1 MSGNGIKRLGYMI
14 QKIIAYL
21 YQKKVTKTYN
31 DSNDGFICNFVL
43 EYKDKKDFVHKMACY
58 AVNFEPIVIGKE
70 NLYYVELDVHSI
82 QNVKYNNKRDYLN
95 QAKVLK
101 MDLLINPWEID
112 IMKKEIE
119 KYYNKQN
126 S

>member
-1 MSGNGIKRLGYMI
+1 MV
-14 QKIIAYL
+14 QKLLAHL
-21 YQKKVTKTYN
+21 YQKRVTKTYN
-31 DSNDGFICNFVL
+31 DNNDGYTCNFVL
-43 EYKDKKDFVHKMACY
+43 TYKDENENYHNVSCY
-58 AVNFEPIVIGKE
+58 SVNFEPIVIGKE

>member
-1 MSGNGIKRLGYMI
+1 MI
-14 QKIIAYL
+14 QKLLAYL
-21 YQKKVTKTYN
+21 YQKRVTKTYN
-31 DSNDGFICNFVL
+31 DNNDGFICNFVL
-43 EYKDKKDFVHKMACY
+43 TYKDKNENYHNVSCY
-58 AVNFEPIVIGKE
+58 SVNFEPIVIGKE

>member
-1 MSGNGIKRLGYMI
+1 MI
-14 QKIIAYL
+14 QKLIAHL
-21 YQKKVTKTYN
+21 YQRKVTKIYN
-31 DSNDGFICNFVL
+31 ENNDGFICNFVL
-43 EYKDKKDFVHKMACY
+43 EYKDTNENYHKISCY
-58 AVNFEPIVIGKE
+58 SVNFEPIVIGKE

>member
-1 MSGNGIKRLGYMI
+1 MIDIIKKMI
-14 QKIIAYL
+14 QKLLAHL
-21 YQKKVTKTYN
+21 YQKRVTKTYN
-31 DSNDGFICNFVL
+31 DNNDGFICNFVL
-43 EYKDKKDFVHKMACY
+43 TYKDENENYHNVSCY
-58 AVNFEPIVIGKE
+58 SVNFEPIVIGKE

-82 QNVKYNNKRDYLN
+82 QNIKFNNKRDYLN

>member
-31 DSNDGFICNFVL
+31 DSNDGFICNFIL

>member
-1 MSGNGIKRLGYMI
+1 MV
-14 QKIIAYL
+14 QKLLAHL
-21 YQKKVTKTYN
+21 YQKRVTKTYN
-31 DSNDGFICNFVL
+31 DNNDGYICNFAL
-43 EYKDKKDFVHKMACY
+43 TYKDENENYHNVSCY
-58 AVNFEPIVIGKE
+58 SVNFEPIVIGKE

>member
-1 MSGNGIKRLGYMI
+1 MI

-31 DSNDGFICNFVL
+31 DSNDDFICNFVL